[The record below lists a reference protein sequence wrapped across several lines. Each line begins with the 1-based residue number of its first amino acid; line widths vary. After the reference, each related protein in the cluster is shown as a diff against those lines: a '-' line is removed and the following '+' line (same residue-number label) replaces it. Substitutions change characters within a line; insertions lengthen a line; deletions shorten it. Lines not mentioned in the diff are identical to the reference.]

1 MKKLARPMR
10 LVIAALVVTLA
21 LPGAALAAQER
32 GFTDWRSPGQPD
44 FGVGTMHWLAIYLD
58 DYRAV
63 RDAIRWELYHG
74 YPDNTLRLFETQI
87 TRAEFATALCRALG
101 HDPDPARGGAW
112 WEPYTAWLGERGIL
126 DPKSGD
132 WNAPIPRW
140 EMAAWCGRAV
150 RAFEGD
156 PQGPSLEFADLKMP
170 SDIQEDILTAAKAG
184 VVVGET
190 DYRGVRLFRPFAPS
204 ERVHAALVLG
214 RLVRALKKNAPAAER
229 LCEIIAALDAKQIE
243 IEKAWDGKANA
254 DGYLCPDYTPLRE
267 WGTERY
273 IRRVLVPEFAFRY
286 GAYGRV
292 LIPVELKSEVV
303 SAECYSTVAKVVRRV
318 HYQTV
323 GQDGKPAFP
332 GWEGFTVVLEHYFV
346 LRDGKWLRTDDAQP
360 EALSGGSGK

>member
-10 LVIAALVVTLA
+10 FVIAILLVTLA
-21 LPGAALAAQER
+21 LPSAALAAQER

-44 FGVGTMHWLAIYLD
+44 FGVGTMHWLATYPD
-58 DYRAV
+58 DYTV
-63 RDAIRWELYHG
+63 RDAIRWELYQG
-74 YPDNTLRLFETQI
+74 YPDNQLRLFEVEI

-101 HDPDPARGGAW
+101 HDPGLARTGAW
-112 WEPYTAWLGERGIL
+112 WEPYTTWLGQQGIL
-126 DPKSGD
+126 DPRSGD

-150 RAFEGD
+150 RAFEGE
-156 PQGPSLEFADLKMP
+156 PQGGELDFRDLALPEDVKR
-170 SDIQEDILTAAKAG
+170 DIMTAAKAG

-214 RLVRALKKNAPAAER
+214 RLVRALKKNAPAVGQ

-243 IEKAWDGKANA
+243 IEKAWDGKPNA
-254 DGYLCPDYTPLRE
+254 EGYPCPDYAPLRE

-292 LIPVELKSEVV
+292 LIPVEVKSEVV

-346 LRDGKWLRTDDAQP
+346 LRDGKWLRTDDAQL